1 MNTFYFSQYRSLH
14 ENWPNTEYFLVRIFL
29 YSVWIKENTDQKRLR
44 IWTLFMQLV
53 IQQRDSFF
61 IPLWHSR
68 EFVLHCLERRK
79 IALGSDLSGITCQG
93 KDLFTVLSFT
103 NSLSEC
109 YEVYFG
115 NEDEMAKY
123 SCYDWGKTGCLYNIF
138 LKNVHYVHSM
148 HYNRCILT
156 VLF

>member
-1 MNTFYFSQYRSLH
+1 MLLSKEQLSFLHSVFSHSRYCDMNTFYFSQYRSLH
-14 ENWPNTEYFLVRIFL
+14 ENWPNT
-29 YSVWIKENTDQKRLR
+29 DQKRLR
-44 IWTLFMQLV
+44 IWTLFMQWV

-61 IPLWHSR
+61 IPSWHSR
-68 EFVLHCLERRK
+68 EFVLYCLERQK

-115 NEDEMAKY
+115 NEDEMPKY
-123 SCYDWGKTGCLYNIF
+123 SCCD
-138 LKNVHYVHSM
+138 
-148 HYNRCILT
+148 
-156 VLF
+156 